1 MAELNFKNK
10 IKEWREKQGVSQAK
24 LAEMTSTTRQTIISI
39 EKGTFSPT
47 ARLAYLLCL
56 ALDAK
61 FEDLFYFE

>member
-10 IKEWREKQGVSQAK
+10 IKEWREKQGLSQTK
-24 LAEMTSTTRQTIISI
+24 LAEMVGSTRQTIISI

-56 ALDAK
+56 ALEAK

>member
-1 MAELNFKNK
+1 MSELVFKNK
-10 IKEWREKQGVSQAK
+10 VKEWREKQGISQTK
-24 LAEMTSTTRQTIISI
+24 LAEMVGSTRQTIISI